1 MQCFAAPLWA
11 GGARACWCSVGVLIT
26 VHIWKQDNV
35 YRSDSFIHCALAR
48 WLTCC
53 SFPACISAAAV
64 CSCFARL
71 LLLHAW
77 LSSTDFVRICWFD
90 PACLGISFS
99 VSLLGEPTTFCPR
112 LKVFAFVFIPPVAV
126 RCFLPSTWRV
136 FRDYCCAVVHKLPI
150 KLWRWLTVHNCC
162 VASVSYHTHVSKCP
176 CIYVHGVVLDFEIA
190 KQHFQAPM
198 ILRWLPIQFN
208 ESCS

>member
-1 MQCFAAPLWA
+1 MFCGTLVGWGSKGLLVFCGCFNYSPYLEARQCVPKWFIYSLCFSKMTNLLLFPSLYFS
-11 GGARACWCSVGVLIT
+11 RCSLFMLCKIVTASCLT
-26 VHIWKQDNV
+26 FQHRL
-35 YRSDSFIHCALAR
+35 RSDLLVRPCLPWDFLLS
-48 WLTCC
+48 LT
-53 SFPACISAAAV
+53 PG
-64 CSCFARL
+64 RTDYL
-71 LLLHAW
+71 L
-77 LSSTDFVRICWFD
+77 S
-90 PACLGISFS
+90 
-99 VSLLGEPTTFCPR
+99 PT
-112 LKVFAFVFIPPVAV
+112 KIFAFVFIPPVAV

-150 KLWRWLTVHNCC
+150 KLWRLLTVHNCC